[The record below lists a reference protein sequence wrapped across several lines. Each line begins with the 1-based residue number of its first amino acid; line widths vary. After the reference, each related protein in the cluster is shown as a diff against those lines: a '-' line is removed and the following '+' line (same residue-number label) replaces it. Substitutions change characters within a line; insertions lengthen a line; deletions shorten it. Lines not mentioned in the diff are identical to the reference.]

1 MNRDDVI
8 NILRE
13 ASERGERP
21 NLRGANLS
29 GADLRYAKL
38 SRADLIYANLE
49 FADLR
54 GAELGFADLYG
65 ANLRGVDLRGAKIRD
80 ANLRGVK
87 LRDADLRDTDLRYT
101 SLRDADLRYASLR
114 GADLHG
120 VIMHG
125 ANFIGANLRYANL
138 SMTRWS
144 GFAIDG
150 LHPYRILLVP
160 TPPGW
165 QMAIGCWGGTPDDL
179 RTLIA
184 GDVWPEAEGD
194 EIIRRRP
201 LLEAAL
207 HMVDAHIAAHHNV
220 IEGLKE
226 RWE

>member
-8 NILRE
+8 NLLRV

-29 GADLRYAKL
+29 GANLRYANL
-38 SRADLIYANLE
+38 SRADLSYANLE

-54 GAELGFADLYG
+54 GADLGFADLYD

-80 ANLRGVK
+80 ANMLGVK
-87 LRDADLRDTDLRYT
+87 LRDADLRDTDLSYT

-114 GADLHG
+114 GADLHEA
-120 VIMHG
+120 IMHG
-125 ANFIGANLRYANL
+125 ANLIGVNIRYANL
-138 SMTRWS
+138 AMTSWS
-144 GFAIDG
+144 GLAIDG

-160 TPPGW
+160 TQYCW
-165 QMAIGCWGGTPDDL
+165 LMAIGCWEGTPDSL

-194 EIIRRRP
+194 EITRRRP

-207 HMVDAHIAAHHNV
+207 HMVDAHIAAHPNV
-220 IEGLKE
+220 IEDLKE

>member
-8 NILRE
+8 NLLRV

-21 NLRGANLS
+21 NLLGANLS
-29 GADLRYAKL
+29 GADLRYEKL
-38 SRADLIYANLE
+38 SRADLSYANLE

-54 GAELGFADLYG
+54 GADLGFADLLY
-65 ANLRGVDLRGAKIRD
+65 ANLRGINLRGAKIRD
-80 ANLRGVK
+80 ANLCGVK
-87 LRDADLRDTDLRYT
+87 LRDADLRDTDLSYT
-101 SLRDADLRYASLR
+101 NLRDADLRYTSLR
-114 GADLHG
+114 GANLHG
-120 VIMHG
+120 AIMHG
-125 ANFIGANLRYANL
+125 ANLIGANMRYTNL
-138 SMTRWS
+138 AMTSWD

-150 LHPYRILLVP
+150 LHPYRILLFP

-165 QMAIGCWGGTPDDL
+165 RITIGCWEGTPDDL

-194 EIIRRRP
+194 EITHRRP

-207 HMVDAHIAAHHNV
+207 HMVDAYIAAHPNV
-220 IEGLKE
+220 IDDLKE